1 MSVTSPTW
9 FFLKENQMTQTPI
22 AADLLATRAKKVP
35 LYKAFVL
42 PTVWTGNPIESLLL
56 DIPYRSKGAVEVR
69 DIAKQ
74 CGAFFDGKEWQITRS
89 KIEGAAGQER
99 VDALNALRVIR
110 GAKLIDIQRISRTT
124 GYPIIYLKV
133 PYDQR
138 GIASADGAHW
148 CAITRR
154 WMFNVILNDAA
165 FSAKISTWEERGQ
178 VDADFTEL
186 QFVSKCDIFT
196 AKTLRPTAPC
206 TTGFIV
212 NAWTTDVHRTCFID
226 QLNEMNRSI
235 GSALPA
241 CSPFSCGVL
250 HSVSPSGAFGYS
262 LQCYF
267 VNEPY
272 TTMTQAFENNPVV
285 FVLSRTEDLIT
296 KKTWKTAYFV
306 RSSLMREYWNKA
318 VKSGFTSKGITDIGN
333 EYVQDMITISSQEG
347 CIKAF
352 GSSTEFSED
361 PVFHRMSESYMN
373 G

>member
-1 MSVTSPTW
+1 
-9 FFLKENQMTQTPI
+9 MTLTPI
-22 AADLLATRAKKVP
+22 PADLIATRANKVP

-56 DIPYRSKGAVEVR
+56 DIPYRSKGAIEVR
-69 DIAKQ
+69 NLAKQ
-74 CGAFFDGKEWQITRS
+74 CGAAFDGKEWQITRS
-89 KIEGAAGQER
+89 KIEGATGQER

-138 GIASADGAHW
+138 FTASADGAKW

-154 WMFNVILNDAA
+154 WMFDVILNDAA

-206 TTGFIV
+206 TTGVFSV
-212 NAWTTDVHRTCFID
+212 NAWTTEIHRTCFID

-235 GSALPA
+235 GSALPV
-241 CSPFSCGVL
+241 CSPFSCSVL
-250 HSVSPSGAFGYS
+250 RSVSPSGAFGYT
-262 LQCYF
+262 LRCYF
-267 VNEPY
+267 VNQPF
-272 TTMTQAFENNPVV
+272 TTVTQAFSQNPVV
-285 FVLSRTEDLIT
+285 YVVTCTEDLIT

-306 RSSLMREYWNKA
+306 PSSLMREYWNKA
-318 VKSGFTSKGITDIGN
+318 VKSGFTSEGICNINIDS
-333 EYVQDMITISSQEG
+333 MRRTIAHDSAGSV
-347 CIKAF
+347 IKTF
-352 GSSTEFSED
+352 GSTEFAED
-361 PVFHRMSESYMN
+361 PVFERIAV